1 MANTAETR
9 IYAEWRVPAAVVGWW
24 KATRPGLEPGMRE
37 PKSLVLPLHHRVVS
51 SPASTAYGFSAV
63 FTTSAGR
70 TFDPAIVGEGTHLE
84 RLTEPAKSERVTSQR
99 EGKGMGRRIIVQ
111 ENPKSARVARTGVF
125 IPLPSHS
132 LAQSPC
138 HVLLG
143 LLRRYSP
150 PKFEDKRLT
159 QRPPRTLRI
168 RPLRSRR
175 PLRFNPL
182 PLLERSIAGENSSA
196 GAPATASS
204 PARNRAKPGRSA
216 HCRANR
222 RGCPA

>member
-1 MANTAETR
+1 M
-9 IYAEWRVPAAVVGWW
+9 W
-24 KATRPGLEPGMRE
+24 KTTRPGLEPGMRE

-84 RLTEPAKSERVTSQR
+84 RRTEPAKSEHVTSH
-99 EGKGMGRRIIVQ
+99 GKGKGNRGAREWGGRVSSQ
-111 ENPKSARVARTGVF
+111 ENRKSASLTRTCVF
-125 IPLPSHS
+125 IPLPSDS

-159 QRPPRTLRI
+159 QRPLRTLRI
-168 RPLRSRR
+168 RPSALS
-175 PLRFNPL
+175 
-182 PLLERSIAGENSSA
+182 ASSA
-196 GAPATASS
+196 FQPSS
-204 PARNRAKPGRSA
+204 SS
-216 HCRANR
+216 
-222 RGCPA
+222 